1 MKRSILFFIAPALI
15 LFLTSCTS
23 VGNSANPKKLTGVVI
38 EKHPLVNAQ
47 IILRDSNGNKRTTTS
62 DSNGEY
68 QFSLEGI
75 TAPVTLSAVSNHN
88 EQDCLNNTKLRPVCM
103 ASFISS
109 FPKRSPT
116 IANINPLTDRIVSD
130 IAVSKGF
137 IGPQQ
142 WVMQSENFIVKDE
155 TLQKAFN
162 LMRSSFYSALKLAS
176 VDDPNSFNPASF
188 SIKPNDKLASLF
200 SLIHHNRNYDNNT
213 GAPGHTTLTD
223 ISFRPIVG
231 LMANG
236 AYEPFDLSRARKELD
251 QIERAGIRIFIVG
264 DSTSAVYEQLR
275 YPRMGWGQKF
285 EEQFNAD
292 AGIKVVVGSRAGRS
306 SRDFYN
312 GRWFAQMENFI
323 KPGDYIFINHGHNDQ
338 NCNSAKPIRGT
349 ADVTNL
355 CTYPNDANGKPQFPA
370 GSSELSFQHSLER
383 YIRIARERGAHP
395 VLFTPTT
402 RILDK
407 DGRQTTP
414 VISSHITRQNDQQ
427 GYGFTGNYIQTIKD
441 TARVNK
447 VPLID
452 LEAASIEF
460 ANHLE
465 APDWKNYWLV
475 VDPAL
480 NSFYANGIAGST
492 QAPDGTHFQEKGAA
506 AMAKLVATEIKKN
519 PKLFS
524 LGAHLIP

>member
-23 VGNSANPKKLTGVVI
+23 VGNSANPKKLTGVDI

-142 WVMQSENFIVKDE
+142 WVMQSQNFIVKDE

-231 LMANG
+231 WMANG
-236 AYEPFDLSRARKELD
+236 AYEAFDLRRARKEVD
-251 QIERAGIRIFIVG
+251 QNERAGVRILSVG
-264 DSTSAVYEQLR
+264 DASAAVYE
-275 YPRMGWGQKF
+275 
-285 EEQFNAD
+285 A
-292 AGIKVVVGSRAGRS
+292 RS
-306 SRDFYN
+306 Y
-312 GRWFAQMENFI
+312 AQ
-323 KPGDYIFINHGHNDQ
+323 
-338 NCNSAKPIRGT
+338 
-349 ADVTNL
+349 
-355 CTYPNDANGKPQFPA
+355 
-370 GSSELSFQHSLER
+370 
-383 YIRIARERGAHP
+383 
-395 VLFTPTT
+395 
-402 RILDK
+402 
-407 DGRQTTP
+407 
-414 VISSHITRQNDQQ
+414 
-427 GYGFTGNYIQTIKD
+427 
-441 TARVNK
+441 
-447 VPLID
+447 
-452 LEAASIEF
+452 
-460 ANHLE
+460 
-465 APDWKNYWLV
+465 
-475 VDPAL
+475 
-480 NSFYANGIAGST
+480 
-492 QAPDGTHFQEKGAA
+492 
-506 AMAKLVATEIKKN
+506 
-519 PKLFS
+519 
-524 LGAHLIP
+524 